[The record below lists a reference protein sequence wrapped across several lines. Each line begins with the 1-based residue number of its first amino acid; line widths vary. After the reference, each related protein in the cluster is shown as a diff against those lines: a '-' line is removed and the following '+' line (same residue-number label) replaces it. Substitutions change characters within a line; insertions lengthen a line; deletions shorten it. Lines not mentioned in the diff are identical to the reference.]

1 MLYSLFKHNIVDKNL
16 GESADRMK
24 IVVLAGGLSPER
36 NVSLSSGSK
45 VCRTLRERGHEAA
58 FVDMYL
64 GIEGEPEALFRAPL
78 PADLT
83 KVARE
88 APDLE
93 ELKARRGGSSLF
105 GPGVLEL
112 CRLADVVFLAL
123 HGSCGEDGRV
133 QAALDLLGIPFTG
146 SGYLGSAIAMD
157 KDLTKRMVI
166 PAGVTTPRW
175 ETVSYQEQDI
185 PGLVERLELP
195 CVVKPIDSG
204 SSIGV
209 AIARDRQEL
218 ACALRAGLALGGRSV
233 IEQYISGREIQVGIL
248 EDRALPSIEII
259 PKVGFYDYEN
269 KYQPGAADEIC
280 PAQIPPEWE
289 ARLAQAAVT
298 VFRTLGLSVYSRADF
313 IVTEDGT
320 PWFLEINTLPGMT
333 PTSLLPQEAA
343 AVGIGYG
350 ELCERIIR
358 ASLAARRSGR

>member
-1 MLYSLFKHNIVDKNL
+1 
-16 GESADRMK
+16 MK

-36 NVSLSSGSK
+36 NVSLSSGSR
-45 VCRTLRERGHEAA
+45 VCKTLRELGHDVA

-64 GIEGEPEALFRAPL
+64 GTDADPATLFGAEL
-78 PADLT
+78 AADLT
-83 KVARE
+83 KVARQ

-93 ELKARRGGSSLF
+93 ELKASRGGESLF

-112 CRLADVVFLAL
+112 CKMADVVFLAL
-123 HGSCGEDGRV
+123 HGACGEDGRV
-133 QAALDLLGIPFTG
+133 QATLALLGIPFTG

-157 KDLTKRMVI
+157 KDMTKRMVI
-166 PAGVTTPRW
+166 PAGVITPKW
-175 ETVSYQEQDI
+175 ETVSYTEADI
-185 PGLVERLELP
+185 PALTQRLDLP

-209 AIARDRQEL
+209 AIAHDRQEL
-218 ACALRAGLALGGRSV
+218 ENALHTGLALGGRSV

-248 EDRALPSIEII
+248 EDKALPSIEII
-259 PKVGFYDYEN
+259 PKKGFYDYEN

-280 PAQIPPEWE
+280 PAEIPAEWE
-289 ARLAQAAVT
+289 ERLAQAALT

-350 ELCERIIR
+350 ELCERIIH
-358 ASLAARRSGR
+358 ASLEARKSGK